1 MTADLATTAVLEIW
15 NQNRLLCCHLR
26 KELLMSLRNSQRE
39 SMQLRF
45 LLEVALD
52 ADNPRPVA
60 TTAGLPI
67 LWISDFPIASD
78 GMSHG

>member
-1 MTADLATTAVLEIW
+1 
-15 NQNRLLCCHLR
+15 
-26 KELLMSLRNSQRE
+26 MSLRNSQRE

-60 TTAGLPI
+60 TTAVLPI

-78 GMSHG
+78 GMSYG